1 MQSRRRWNAHISAC
15 SPFFT
20 AKVAGE
26 DRLLERVAEKVNGF
40 LKLAEGSGVTLIH
53 ENEKRIYGDTPEK
66 ALALYNALNHPGF
79 ALCYDASNYIQCGV
93 DSWEAHRQT
102 KRYTVYYHMKDCA
115 EGIEV
120 PLGTG
125 EGRIPELLADLNAS
139 GYGGFL
145 TLEATHAAICAAE
158 KGVPPAPLCHQHQK
172 GACVPA
178 N

>member
-1 MQSRRRWNAHISAC
+1 MEEKQ
-15 SPFFT
+15 P
-20 AKVAGE
+20 
-26 DRLLERVAEKVNGF
+26 LL
-40 LKLAEGSGVTLIH
+40 
-53 ENEKRIYGDTPEK
+53 RIYGDTPEK
-66 ALALYNALNHPGF
+66 ALALYNTLNHPGF

-145 TLEATHAAICAAE
+145 TLEPHTLQYALLKRAFRLLPFATNTRRGRVFRQIDRE
-158 KGVPPAPLCHQHQK
+158 MGVKGLQPVSRAQVFAWQHQNLVSMLEEI
-172 GACVPA
+172 GGQYE
-178 N
+178 